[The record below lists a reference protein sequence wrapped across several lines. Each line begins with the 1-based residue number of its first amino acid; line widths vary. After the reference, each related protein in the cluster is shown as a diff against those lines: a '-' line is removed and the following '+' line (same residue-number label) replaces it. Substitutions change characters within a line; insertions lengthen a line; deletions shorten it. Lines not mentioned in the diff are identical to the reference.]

1 MMAYEHTD
9 NGKTYYTSGNT
20 TWQVT
25 PRGLVR
31 APVEIEPR
39 PAPLWRRVLAWLR
52 GLL

>member
-9 NGKTYYTSGNT
+9 NGRTYYTCGDT

-25 PRGLVR
+25 PHGLVR
-31 APVEIEPR
+31 APVEVEP
-39 PAPLWRRVLAWLR
+39 PPPPLWRRVLDWLR